1 MAGTNPVAL
10 ACRASERLN
19 TRMLDP
25 TISIRSADIAD
36 MTAVGDIV
44 AESWR
49 QTFLGLLPQDVLS
62 SITPEAQKARHER
75 TFVRDGV
82 RYHVASKAGEVIGF
96 ASWGPGRD
104 PIFSVGNELYA
115 IYLRP
120 KYERQGIG
128 RLLFES
134 VSADVAAS
142 GYPGFY
148 LTALEMNPN
157 RAFYARLGGIE
168 ADAPN
173 ILLGG
178 TNYGQVGFV
187 WRFAQ

>member
-1 MAGTNPVAL
+1 MV
-10 ACRASERLN
+10 
-19 TRMLDP
+19 DP
-25 TISIRSADIAD
+25 KIAIRSAHVAD
-36 MTAVGDIV
+36 MAAVGEIV

-49 QTFLGLLPQDVLS
+49 QTFQSLLPRDVLS

-75 TFVRDGV
+75 TFVRDEV
-82 RYHVASKAGEVIGF
+82 HYHIASKAGEVIGF

-104 PIFSVGNELYA
+104 PGFSMPYELYA

-120 KYERQGIG
+120 KSERQGIG

-134 VSADVAAS
+134 VIANITTL
-142 GYPGFY
+142 GCPGFY
-148 LTALEMNPN
+148 LTALAMNPN
-157 RAFYARLGGIE
+157 RAFYARLGGVE

-173 ILLGG
+173 IQLGD
-178 TNYGQVGFV
+178 TSYAQVGFI